1 MIILDTNSLLRFFT
15 NDIPKQAKATKD
27 LIDSALEKT
36 IPEVVFPEL
45 EYVLLGKN
53 YNSSR
58 SMVLKAFKLL
68 TSHKTINVSKEMKK
82 AVEIYEKTKLDMA
95 DCIIAS
101 YAFVHKGKLA
111 SFDKELIT
119 VDLIETHWQ

>member
-1 MIILDTNSLLRFFT
+1 
-15 NDIPKQAKATKD
+15 
-27 LIDSALEKT
+27 
-36 IPEVVFPEL
+36 
-45 EYVLLGKN
+45 
-53 YNSSR
+53 
-58 SMVLKAFKLL
+58 MVLKAFKLL